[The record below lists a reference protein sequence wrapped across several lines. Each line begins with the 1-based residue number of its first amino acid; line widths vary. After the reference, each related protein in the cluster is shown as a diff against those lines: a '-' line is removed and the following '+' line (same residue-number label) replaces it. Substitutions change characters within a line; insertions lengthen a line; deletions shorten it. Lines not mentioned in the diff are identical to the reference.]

1 MDSQSASG
9 SNVASE
15 INADTIGSTSNQNID
30 ERWVELCGKCDISS
44 PPEHIKMA
52 EGQSY
57 DDMSIDEKYALH
69 ISSVTMAETYRR
81 LDQVQS
87 NYGYN
92 HMIRQINKDD
102 VTAVWYADPN
112 GKNAPTKLK
121 QSYATA
127 EYSTGENL
135 RFNGKKMVDLLPGRL
150 GIPGLLHPNISDYTR
165 RAYAAVGPY
174 GKQGQD
180 AFNLIVSHELGHI
193 TEANS
198 DLMAVN
204 KENAERAASVVYH
217 VLYGVDK

>member
-9 SNVASE
+9 SNAASE
-15 INADTIGSTSNQNID
+15 INADSIGSTSNQNID

-57 DDMSIDEKYALH
+57 DDMSIDEKYAMH

-102 VTAVWYADPN
+102 VTAVWYAEPN
-112 GKNAPTKLK
+112 GKNAMQNLEKAFAMARYTR
-121 QSYATA
+121 
-127 EYSTGENL
+127 GENL
-135 RFNGKKMVDLLPGRL
+135 QFNGKKMVDLLPGRP
-150 GIPGLLHPNISDYTR
+150 GIPGLASPNISDYTR
-165 RAYAAVGPY
+165 SAYAAVGPY

-180 AFNLIVSHELGHI
+180 AFNFVVSHELGHI

-198 DLMAVN
+198 RIN
-204 KENAERAASVVYH
+204 KMDRTKIESSASTIYFI
-217 VLYGVDK
+217 LYGADK